1 LLKQFSIILTIYFLG
16 ELLQK
21 AFKLP
26 VPGNILGM
34 LILFFGLYTGV
45 IKLGMIDKISNFLL
59 DNLAFFF
66 LPAGVSLITCFAVLE
81 GKWTAVLFVSI
92 ISTVIIL
99 GATGL
104 TVEFVK
110 RFLKRKSTE
119 ASLSGEKQGTGG
131 RIKNTGGRNIN
142 KVRVYERAQACER
155 KTEEV
160 N

>member
-1 LLKQFSIILTIYFLG
+1 LIKQFSIILSIYFLG

-21 AFKLP
+21 AFELP

-45 IKLGMIDKISNFLL
+45 IKLEMIDRISDFLL

-81 GKWTAVLFVSI
+81 GKLTAVIGVSI

-110 RFLKRKSTE
+110 KFLQKRYENVSF
-119 ASLSGEKQGTGG
+119 SGKGE
-131 RIKNTGGRNIN
+131 N
-142 KVRVYERAQACER
+142 KVGKVPENSQAREI
-155 KTEEV
+155 KTKEV
-160 N
+160 S